1 MDNADGPLKIK
12 VESDVKAEIKTEVK
26 SESKP
31 DVKHVAVESNG
42 VTRKVLFIGYLL
54 TYQVIYSLVLFFNL
68 RL

>member
-42 VTRKVLFIGYLL
+42 VTRKV
-54 TYQVIYSLVLFFNL
+54 
-68 RL
+68 

>member
-31 DVKHVAVESNG
+31 DNKHIAVDSNG
-42 VTRKVLFIGYLL
+42 VTRKV
-54 TYQVIYSLVLFFNL
+54 
-68 RL
+68 